1 MTALVSIQLLAVKGD
16 HCYVTSLFICDH
28 LDIKSP
34 ERFVVDTGTIHTTLP
49 EAKARELGVDLEKL
63 ETYKVRLRMGGIG
76 GGSDARM
83 LGGIRLIFNATD
95 GNTVEEKL
103 QFVHVLRNPVVR
115 NEEDRKILA
124 TFPCLLG
131 LDIIRRFT
139 LRFTEKPFAYLER

>member
-1 MTALVSIQLLAVKGD
+1 MTALVSIQLLAVRGD
-16 HCYVTSLFICDH
+16 HCYVTALFICDH
-28 LDIKSP
+28 LDIKSN

-63 ETYKVRLRMGGIG
+63 ETYKVKLRMGGIG

-95 GNTVEEKL
+95 GTTIEEKL
-103 QFVHVLRNPVVR
+103 QFIHVLTNPVVR
-115 NEEDRKILA
+115 TEEDRKILA

-131 LDIIRRFT
+131 LDVIRRFT
-139 LRFTEKPFAYLER
+139 LRFTEKHFAYLER